1 MAGGKDNVKRNRLKE
16 PDRTKYAL
24 YDIIKMEVGRCGNW
38 NVLIANLKR
47 QGVEVH
53 FKHKGQTSEVQG
65 VVFSMNGY
73 HFNGS
78 KWTGVSVIPRL
89 TRLCSTTDAGNV
101 WE

>member
-47 QGVEVH
+47 QG
-53 FKHKGQTSEVQG
+53 
-65 VVFSMNGY
+65 
-73 HFNGS
+73 GS
-78 KWTGVSVIPRL
+78 TFQ
-89 TRLCSTTDAGNV
+89 A
-101 WE
+101 